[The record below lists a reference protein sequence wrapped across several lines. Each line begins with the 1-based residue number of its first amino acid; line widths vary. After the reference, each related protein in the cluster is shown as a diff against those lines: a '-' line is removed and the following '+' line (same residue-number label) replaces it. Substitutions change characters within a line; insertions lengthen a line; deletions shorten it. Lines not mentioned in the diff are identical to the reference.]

1 MTLFINDAKP
11 YLLDLDLKS
20 ESTLPILKSISAVL
34 KENFWVL
41 LACVFVSII
50 CFLFYLLSKGKKAEE
65 IVENKL
71 IEIDPFEE
79 AFEQMR
85 LLAES
90 SPRLAPKPFIF
101 KLSEIIRL
109 FIERQFK
116 LPALEQTGE
125 EFLRGIAKHSF
136 LQQKFE
142 KLLAEFVFKGDRIKY
157 SSDTFVSGDLDDLL
171 ATAQRFVQQ
180 VRHELNLLKVQE
192 KEDQILTP
200 KTGS

>member
-1 MTLFINDAKP
+1 MLFR
-11 YLLDLDLKS
+11 
-20 ESTLPILKSISAVL
+20 
-34 KENFWVL
+34 
-41 LACVFVSII
+41 
-50 CFLFYLLSKGKKAEE
+50 SKRKKAEE
-65 IVENKL
+65 IVENKV

-79 AFEQMR
+79 AFEQMK

-116 LPALEQTGE
+116 IPALEQTGE

-142 KLLAEFVFKGDRIKY
+142 KLLAEFVLKGDRIKY
-157 SSDTFVSGDLDDLL
+157 SSDSFLSRDLDDLL
-171 ATAQRFVQQ
+171 ATAQGFVEQ
-180 VRHELNLLKVQE
+180 VRHELNLLKVLE
-192 KEDQILTP
+192 KEEQILTQ

>member
-1 MTLFINDAKP
+1 MTLFINVTKP
-11 YLLDLDLKS
+11 YLLDLDLRS
-20 ESTLPILKSISAVL
+20 ESTLPILKSVSEVL

-50 CFLFYLLSKGKKAEE
+50 CFLHYLLSKRKKAEE
-65 IVENKL
+65 IVENKV

-79 AFEQMR
+79 AFEQMK

-116 LPALEQTGE
+116 IPALEQTGE

-157 SSDTFVSGDLDDLL
+157 SSDSFLSGDLDDLL
-171 ATAQRFVQQ
+171 VTAQGFIEK
-180 VRHELNLLKVQE
+180 VRHELKLLKVHE
-192 KEDQILTP
+192 KEDQILTQING
-200 KTGS
+200 T

>member
-1 MTLFINDAKP
+1 
-11 YLLDLDLKS
+11 LDLKS

-171 ATAQRFVQQ
+171 ATAQGFVQQ

>member
-1 MTLFINDAKP
+1 M
-11 YLLDLDLKS
+11 S
-20 ESTLPILKSISAVL
+20 ESPLPILKSISAVL
-34 KENFWVL
+34 KENFWIL
-41 LACVFVSII
+41 LACVFASIF
-50 CFLFYLLSKGKKAEE
+50 CFLFYLLSKRKKAEE
-65 IVENKL
+65 KVEDKV

-79 AFEQMR
+79 AFEQMK

-157 SSDTFVSGDLDDLL
+157 SPDSFVSEDLDDLL
-171 ATAQRFVQQ
+171 ATAQGFVEQ
-180 VRHELNLLKVQE
+180 VRHELTLLKVRE
-192 KEDQILTP
+192 KEDQILTQ

>member
-1 MTLFINDAKP
+1 MTLFINVTKP
-11 YLLDLDLKS
+11 YLLDLDLRS
-20 ESTLPILKSISAVL
+20 ESPLPILKSMSAVL

-50 CFLFYLLSKGKKAEE
+50 CFLFYLLSKRKKAEE
-65 IVENKL
+65 IVENKV

-79 AFEQMR
+79 AFEQMK

-116 LPALEQTGE
+116 IPALEQTGE

-142 KLLAEFVFKGDRIKY
+142 KLLAEFVLKGDRIKY
-157 SSDTFVSGDLDDLL
+157 SSDSFLSRDLDDLL
-171 ATAQRFVQQ
+171 ATAQGFVEQ
-180 VRHELNLLKVQE
+180 VRHELKLLKVLE
-192 KEDQILTP
+192 KEEQILTQ

>member
-1 MTLFINDAKP
+1 MTLIINVAKP
-11 YLLDLDLKS
+11 YLLDLDLMS
-20 ESTLPILKSISAVL
+20 ESPLPILKSISAVL
-34 KENFWVL
+34 KENFWIL
-41 LACVFVSII
+41 LACVFASIF
-50 CFLFYLLSKGKKAEE
+50 CFLFYLLSKRKKAEE
-65 IVENKL
+65 KVENKV

-79 AFEQMR
+79 AFEQMK

-157 SSDTFVSGDLDDLL
+157 SPDSFVSEDLDDLL
-171 ATAQRFVQQ
+171 ATAQGFVEQ
-180 VRHELNLLKVQE
+180 VQHELNLLKVQE
-192 KEDQILTP
+192 KENQILTQ

>member
-1 MTLFINDAKP
+1 MTFSINTEKP
-11 YLLDLDLKS
+11 YLLGLDLMT
-20 ESTLPILKSISAVL
+20 ESPLPILKSISAVL

-41 LACVFVSII
+41 LACVVVSII
-50 CFLFYLLSKGKKAEE
+50 CFFFYLLSKRKKAEE
-65 IVENKL
+65 IVENKV

-79 AFEQMR
+79 AFEKMK

-90 SPRLAPKPFIF
+90 SPRLAAKPFIF

-116 LPALEQTGE
+116 IPALEQTGE
-125 EFLRGIAKHSF
+125 EFLRGIANHSF

-142 KLLAEFVFKGDRIKY
+142 KLLSEFVFKGDRIKY
-157 SSDTFVSGDLDDLL
+157 SPDSFVSEDLDDLL
-171 ATAQRFVQQ
+171 ATAQGFVEQ
-180 VRHELNLLKVQE
+180 VQHELNLLKVQE
-192 KEDQILTP
+192 KEDQILTQ